1 MSLTYASLDLPA
13 AGVAVPR
20 TFALVFLLSS
30 TIGGCA
36 STTAVDGET
45 TDRGT
50 DDASASSADA
60 RKIDA
65 SAPGNKTLRADSG
78 VSMLPPT
85 VSKDAVVCKS
95 DLPFKPEGCACS
107 GDPIPCWTGAPDK
120 RHVGKCHDGM
130 QACELVGEFSA
141 WGACTGQEL
150 DCGDADVPDA
160 GPPDECKCVPGV
172 TIACDED
179 CTTLVICSTTGKKTC
194 QPDGTFSPCREEG
207 LNGGLPDVLG
217 CRSAFY
223 GCLPGSTDGAYSGDC
238 SSAFVCGHAPNGL
251 VPTDT
256 TAATTPS
263 TPSSSSTASSAS
275 SPI

>member
-1 MSLTYASLDLPA
+1 MAVA
-13 AGVAVPR
+13 APR
-20 TFALVFLLSS
+20 LFVLLAALSS
-30 TIGGCA
+30 VGAGCA
-36 STTAVDGET
+36 STTSMDGESFDAG
-45 TDRGT
+45 TDRSAAL
-50 DDASASSADA
+50 DAGKSDGSALSKS
-60 RKIDA
+60 
-65 SAPGNKTLRADSG
+65 LRADGGS
-78 VSMLPPT
+78 SSLPPT

-120 RHVGKCHDGM
+120 RNVGKCHDGK

-150 DCGDADVPDA
+150 DCETDPPDA
-160 GPPDECKCVPGV
+160 GQEEECKCVPGV

-223 GCLPGSTDGAYSGDC
+223 GCLPDSSDGVYSGDC
-238 SSAFVCGHAPNGL
+238 SHAFVCGHAPNSL
-251 VPTDT
+251 VPTSLPGSD
-256 TAATTPS
+256 TPS
-263 TPSSSSTASSAS
+263 GPNTPSSGTS